1 MLTPRALTC
10 TVVGLAALAI
20 TLLQPPAAR
29 GEWPGDSLYFQRDQG
44 WHFYTNDVVPAPPP
58 PQPPP
63 PPVVPTVPAPP
74 LPVPEAEPLPAE
86 IPKEGP
92 ALEAYLAA
100 LPDTALA
107 PMLPTLPAAVLR
119 AWIPILMDQALTTLD
134 RPGVRKYLLIQ
145 QESLRR
151 SELFSRVWQEVIWT
165 DPTFDKTNTMPLG
178 GVGQQVYEQ
187 GRSAEERQ
195 QVQARQDR
203 VTFLVVVRPNCPACE
218 MAWQIVKGF
227 ADRYRFP
234 VRPIAAALV
243 TLADGTA
250 VLPYPRIVDSL
261 QITEFPSLFLLEPS
275 TRYLTRLGT
284 GILSEQEIATRLLR
298 LIPEAHPEGV
308 VTHAS
313 TSDDASTPAR

>member
-1 MLTPRALTC
+1 MLTARHLAFCSVGVAL
-10 TVVGLAALAI
+10 LAYSLFHPGAVHA
-20 TLLQPPAAR
+20 
-29 GEWPGDSLYFQRDQG
+29 EWQDGNLYFQKELG
-44 WHFYTNDVVPAPPP
+44 WHFYRNDVVPVPPPLPQALPAPPP
-58 PQPPP
+58 PLVEATPE
-63 PPVVPTVPAPP
+63 
-74 LPVPEAEPLPAE
+74 PEAKPATPVD

-107 PMLPTLPAAVLR
+107 PMLPKLPASAIR
-119 AWIPILMDQALTTLD
+119 TWIPVLMDQALTSLD
-134 RPGVRKYLLIQ
+134 RTGVRKYLLIQ

-187 GRSAEERQ
+187 GQATDDRQ
-195 QVQARQDR
+195 KVQALQDR
-203 VTFLVVVRPNCPACE
+203 ITLLIVVQPNCPACE
-218 MAWQIVKGF
+218 MAWQITKGF
-227 ADRYRFP
+227 GDRYRFTI
-234 VRPIAAALV
+234 RPIAADLT

-275 TRYLTRLGT
+275 THYLTRLGT
-284 GILSEQEIATRLLR
+284 GILSEQELATRVLR
-298 LIPEAHPEGV
+298 LIPEANPEGA
-308 VTHAS
+308 VTHAW
-313 TSDDASTPAR
+313 TTEEPAAPAR